1 MDCTAMFAAVRTMRR
16 PATPALALLAALT
29 LTTSCTRQQPAPAP
43 QPRAGEVLELLPDG
57 IKPPE
62 LRGHSWELQEPV
74 ALLQSAEGADVVV
87 SPPRGPGATIYRRA
101 PSAEGRPAV
110 TFYPTDGDIRNQLA
124 DMNGVS
130 SAARSAD
137 GTTRLLDNPSGQRN
151 GTPRLLT
158 ITPGGRS
165 ATFSALTE
173 LRLSRDRVRLTTLP
187 DGRVGYLADGRL
199 HHLPGDSGHL
209 PALTGVERITPT
221 GDGGYLA
228 AVRPAAGRRVQ
239 VVRIDARGVRSTL
252 TVPAEVSG
260 DPLRNG
266 AGPAT
271 PVRTSTGTVVALASD
286 GAGGAYLAIAD
297 KSVDDS
303 LGVDYQTRSMIL
315 RMKADGATKLLLDG
329 RINTSAYC
337 PTLARATRLATAERE
352 VGRVTDLLV
361 RDGQLWIA
369 DAACRRILALQLR

>member
-1 MDCTAMFAAVRTMRR
+1 
-16 PATPALALLAALT
+16 
-29 LTTSCTRQQPAPAP
+29 
-43 QPRAGEVLELLPDG
+43 
-57 IKPPE
+57 
-62 LRGHSWELQEPV
+62 
-74 ALLQSAEGADVVV
+74 
-87 SPPRGPGATIYRRA
+87 
-101 PSAEGRPAV
+101 
-110 TFYPTDGDIRNQLA
+110 
-124 DMNGVS
+124 
-130 SAARSAD
+130 
-137 GTTRLLDNPSGQRN
+137 
-151 GTPRLLT
+151 
-158 ITPGGRS
+158 
-165 ATFSALTE
+165 
-173 LRLSRDRVRLTTLP
+173 
-187 DGRVGYLADGRL
+187 
-199 HHLPGDSGHL
+199 
-209 PALTGVERITPT
+209 
-221 GDGGYLA
+221 
-228 AVRPAAGRRVQ
+228 VQ

-329 RINTSAYC
+329 RLNRSAYC

-352 VGRVTDLLV
+352 VGRVTELLV